1 MLVQSFDNFDEVGDF
16 DPATG
21 RLATYRKTTA
31 DTSNRPLGGHFAVL
45 GGTLAILYRTA
56 PQDDALHLR
65 VSERDYLLAATGI
78 EWKKDADQRLLRV
91 VATTHEPLM
100 VRYLVVIDPPLH
112 QDPTPFVEEEDF
124 DFCLFLLNV
133 WSDLSRLDRL
143 YRS

>member
-1 MLVQSFDNFDEVGDF
+1 MLVQSFDDFGEVGDF

-21 RLATYRKTTA
+21 RLATHRKTAA

-45 GGTLAILYRTA
+45 GGTLAILYRTT
-56 PQDDALHLR
+56 PHDDALHLR
-65 VSERDYLLAATGI
+65 IGERDYLLAATGI
-78 EWKKDADQRLLRV
+78 DWKKDADQRLLRV
-91 VATTHEPLM
+91 VATAHEPLL

-124 DFCLFLLNV
+124 DFGLFLANV
-133 WSDLSRLDRL
+133 RSNPSRQDRL